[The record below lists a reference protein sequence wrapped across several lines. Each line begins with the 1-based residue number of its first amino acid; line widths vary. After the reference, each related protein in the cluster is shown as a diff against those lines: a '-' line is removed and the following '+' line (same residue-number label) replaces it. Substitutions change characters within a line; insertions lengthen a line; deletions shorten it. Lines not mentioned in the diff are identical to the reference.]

1 MQTSTL
7 DVFMSHFKIIPEVD
21 YSPVVSRLLGETEFW
36 AREVFVQLLDSDLL
50 PSRYHT
56 LCNGHC

>member
-36 AREVFVQLLDSDLL
+36 AREVFIQLLDSDLL
-50 PSRYHT
+50 PSRYHIV
-56 LCNGHC
+56 